1 MALLLVEDPAR
12 TWLLELGA
20 RDVLVIGRGP
30 AADLPVSAPRASRRH
45 ARIAPDGAGGHCLED
60 LGSTNGTLLDGDP
73 ASGDGLPLRDGG
85 VIQVGECRIV
95 YRTLGRE
102 TD

>member
-12 TWLLELGA
+12 TWLLDLGP

-45 ARIAPDGAGGHCLED
+45 ARIAPDGRGGHCLED
-60 LGSTNGTLLDGDP
+60 LGSTNGTLLDGAP
-73 ASGDGLPLRDGG
+73 ALAHATPIRDGG
-85 VIQVGECRIV
+85 VIEVGECRIV
-95 YRTLGRE
+95 YRTL
-102 TD
+102 DPDPS